1 MIVICK
7 DNKKIL
13 FFLVKQMN
21 PNLTP
26 NSFQTSFKSQG
37 NDTENHTKKPKIVK
51 ELADISIF
59 TRHSARSKYDVHEK
73 VKSIPQ
79 SFLFFSPI
87 LHSEPILGADTHK
100 LVYREELQ
108 TLSDFF
114 SSKSGNDKVLYF
126 ISMFRHLI
134 IGLDLL
140 IQHEITHVNYS
151 SIGFLPNETPVFYDF
166 DDIRYKPMNVPEKYA
181 PLELHIFEHSMLIAG
196 HKRSITSRMRLSD
209 SMIRSCIKRFFKAQ
223 NQTSQVFKRDEDLLA
238 EEFSFLINKPC
249 SFILEL
255 LEKNTEKRMVFG
267 LGCALSEIVSQDGFE
282 LIPDK
287 LIFLINR
294 CKLAS
299 LKHRPSFQDILMELD
314 RFG

>member
-21 PNLTP
+21 PKLTP
-26 NSFQTSFKSQG
+26 NSFQTSFKCQS
-37 NDTENHTKKPKIVK
+37 NDSENHTREPKIVK

-59 TRHSARSKYDVHEK
+59 TRHYARSQYDVHEK
-73 VKSIPQ
+73 VKSISQ

-87 LHSEPILGADTHK
+87 LHSEPILGTDTHK
-100 LVYREELQ
+100 LVFRQELQ
-108 TLSDFF
+108 PLSEFF
-114 SSKSGNDKVLYF
+114 SSRSGNDKILHF

-140 IQHEITHVNYS
+140 NQHKITQVNYS

-166 DDIRYKPMNVPEKYA
+166 DDICYKPMNVPEKYL
-181 PLELHIFEHSMLIAG
+181 PLEFYILEHSMLIAG

-209 SMIRSCIKRFFKAQ
+209 SMIRACIKRFFKAQ

-249 SFILEL
+249 SFILGL

>member
-1 MIVICK
+1 
-7 DNKKIL
+7 
-13 FFLVKQMN
+13 MN
-21 PNLTP
+21 PSLTP
-26 NSFQTSFKSQG
+26 NSFQYSFKYQ
-37 NDTENHTKKPKIVK
+37 NRDTENHVRKQKIVK
-51 ELADISIF
+51 ELADISMF
-59 TRHSARSKYDVHEK
+59 ARNGCRSKYDVHEK

-87 LHSEPILGADTHK
+87 LHSEAIIGTDTHK
-100 LVYREELQ
+100 LVYRQELQ
-108 TLSDFF
+108 SLLDFF
-114 SSKSGNDKVLYF
+114 SYKSGNDKVLHF

-140 IQHEITHVNYS
+140 IQHKITQVNYS
-151 SIGFLPNETPVFYDF
+151 SIGFLPNETPVFFDF
-166 DDIRYKPMNVPEKYA
+166 DDIRYQPMNVPEKYL
-181 PLELHIFEHSMLIAG
+181 PLELYILEHSMLIAG

-209 SMIRSCIKRFFKAQ
+209 SMIRACIKRFFKAQ
-223 NQTSQVFKRDEDLLA
+223 NQSSQVFKHDEDLLA

-249 SFILEL
+249 SFILGL

-299 LKHRPSFQDILMELD
+299 LKQRPSFQDILMELD

>member
-1 MIVICK
+1 
-7 DNKKIL
+7 
-13 FFLVKQMN
+13 MN
-21 PNLTP
+21 PKLTP
-26 NSFQTSFKSQG
+26 NSFRYSLKSQHR
-37 NDTENHTKKPKIVK
+37 DPEKHVRQQKIVK
-51 ELADISIF
+51 ELADISMF
-59 TRHSARSKYDVHEK
+59 ARQGCRSKYDVHEK

-87 LHSEPILGADTHK
+87 LHSEAIIGTDSHK
-100 LVYREELQ
+100 LVYRQELQ
-108 TLSDFF
+108 SLLDFF
-114 SSKSGNDKVLYF
+114 SYKSGNDKVLHF

-140 IQHEITHVNYS
+140 IQHEITNVNYS
-151 SIGFLPNETPVFYDF
+151 SIGFLPNETPVFCDF
-166 DDIRYKPMNVPEKYA
+166 DDIRYQSMNVHEKYS

-196 HKRSITSRMRLSD
+196 KKRSISSRMRLSD
-209 SMIRSCIKRFFKAQ
+209 SMIRACIKRFFKAQ

-255 LEKNTEKRMVFG
+255 LEKNIEKRFVFG
-267 LGCALSEIVSQDGFE
+267 FGCALSEIVSQDGFE
-282 LIPDK
+282 MIPDK

-299 LKHRPSFQDILMELD
+299 LKHRPSIENVLMELD